1 MPQTIAVQRGTA
13 TVNTDG
19 GAKVTLFTQSSGI
32 ATRVIVGGITGNFPL
47 NNSSTRYMVFINVNG
62 SGNYIP
68 VIVRQHGNSSARYI
82 TTFPNSESA
91 IGTSLAGKISDATGQ
106 SAGAS
111 IGSSIN
117 NGWGNSMGSGV
128 VGQAFQQGIAFN
140 QMALNISPG
149 NFWIANG
156 DSLALSA
163 FVDGG
168 DGYATTINYHFI
180 TVTES

>member
-1 MPQTIAVQRGTA
+1 MATTIAVQRGTT

-32 ATRVIVGGITGNFPL
+32 ATKVIVGGMTANFPV
-47 NNSSTRYMVFINVNG
+47 NNSSARYMVFINVNG

-68 VIVRQHGNSSARYI
+68 VIVRQHGNSNTRYI

-91 IGTSLAGKISDATGQ
+91 IGTSLSGKIPDGTSQSTGV
-106 SAGAS
+106 S
-111 IGSSIN
+111 IGSTLN
-117 NGWGNSMGSGV
+117 NGWSNTMASNGT
-128 VGQAFQQGIAFN
+128 GQVFQQGLTFN

-149 NFWIANG
+149 QFWMANG
-156 DSLALSA
+156 DSLVLSA
-163 FVDGG
+163 FIDGG
-168 DGYATTINYHFI
+168 DGYTTSINYHFI

>member
-1 MPQTIAVQRGTA
+1 MAQTIAVQRGTA

-19 GAKVTLFTQSSGI
+19 GAKVTLFTQSSGT
-32 ATRVIVGGITGNFPL
+32 ATRVIVGGMTGNFPL

-68 VIVRQHGNSSARYI
+68 VIVRAHGNSSIKYI

-91 IGTSLAGKISDATGQ
+91 IGPSLSGKISDGTGQ
-106 SAGAS
+106 SAGVS
-111 IGSSIN
+111 IGSTLN
-117 NGWGNSMGSGV
+117 NGWGNSMGVSTSGQV
-128 VGQAFQQGIAFN
+128 FQQGLTFN

-149 NFWIANG
+149 NFWMANG
-156 DSLALSA
+156 DSLVLSA
-163 FVDGG
+163 YQDAG
-168 DGYATTINYHFI
+168 DGYTTSINYHFI